1 MLLANLAFT
10 SNVLVIRALGTIEA
24 VDVWLISCA
33 RFAVGLGLTWAVFR
47 GVWQPRRVVT
57 NRKLIERG
65 VLGGLSVWAYY
76 LTVVELGAGRATF
89 INNTYVVFGAVMAV
103 LALGERLRP
112 ALLVGGGVS
121 LAGLAL
127 MTNLIGSAGGGP
139 GLYDWV
145 GIVTAVSSAWVVIT
159 IRQLHAA
166 GEHTA
171 TIFCAQCAYGLVLC
185 LVPALVNFVNPSL
198 QAWGLLLLAGVC
210 AGVGQLTMTR
220 AFVDL
225 TVAQGSLL
233 LMLAP
238 VGVAAGGAV
247 FFGERFHPVELFGGL
262 LILVGTSFPA
272 WRRGR

>member
-10 SNVLVIRALGTIEA
+10 ANVLVIRALGTVEA
-24 VDVWLISCA
+24 VDVWLISSV
-33 RFAVGLGLTWAVFR
+33 RFAVGLALTWAVFR
-47 GVWQPRRVVT
+47 GVWQPVRVVT
-57 NRKLIERG
+57 SRKLVERG
-65 VLGGLSVWAYY
+65 VVGGLSVWAYY

-89 INNTYVVFGAVMAV
+89 INNTYVVFGALMAV

-112 ALLVGGGVS
+112 ALLLGGGVS

-127 MTNLIGSAGGGP
+127 MTDLIGAAGGP
-139 GLYDWV
+139 SLYDWV
-145 GIVTAVSSAWVVIT
+145 GIVTAVASAWVVIT

-171 TIFCAQCAYGLVLC
+171 TIFCAQCVYGLVIC
-185 LVPALVNFVNPSL
+185 AGPAVMNFANPSAE
-198 QAWGLLLLAGVC
+198 AWGLLVLAGVC

-220 AFVDL
+220 AFADL
-225 TVAQGSLL
+225 TVAQGTLL

-247 FFGERFHPVELFGGL
+247 FFGEAYRPVELLGGL

-272 WRRGR
+272 WRRRS